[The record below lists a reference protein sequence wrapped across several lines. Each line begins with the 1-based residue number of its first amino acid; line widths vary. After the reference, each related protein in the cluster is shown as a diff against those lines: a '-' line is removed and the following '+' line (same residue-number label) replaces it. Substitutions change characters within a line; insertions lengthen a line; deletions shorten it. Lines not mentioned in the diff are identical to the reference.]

1 MYERAKYKEG
11 SSWEDIPDASSQIK
25 YDGGMYFMRIS
36 PLGTPEFISR
46 RPSIKGGYPNQSSK
60 LPHIT
65 SVAVPQLSGNIY
77 ATELIH
83 TGHNKDTK
91 ESHSTASGILNSLTE
106 KAITTQRMI
115 GPVRVV
121 LHDVISPKF
130 DTYGEKLLHL
140 KEVEKA
146 FNIPDTLFLPQIK
159 IGKAAIQKHIEDTK
173 LEGREGVVITSLTL
187 PESKNVRLK
196 IKHFK
201 TYNLKVVG
209 IQQERDIKGNLKD
222 SAGALVLADSTGKIA
237 CNVGTGFTKEQR
249 KEIWM
254 NQKNWMN
261 RIVQIKAM
269 DSTANKL
276 RFPVFN
282 GDADGDIDT
291 V

>member
-1 MYERAKYKEG
+1 MYTRAKYQD
-11 SSWEDIPDASSQIK
+11 SSTWDHIPNPVATPK
-25 YDGGMYFMRIS
+25 YDGASYFIRID
-36 PLGTPEFISR
+36 PMGTPQFISR
-46 RPSIKGGYPNQSSK
+46 RESVKGGFPDKSDR
-60 LPHIT
+60 LPHLSSIP
-65 SVAVPQLSGNIY
+65 VPQLAGEVYHVELHHSGP
-77 ATELIH
+77 
-83 TGHNKDTK
+83 TK
-91 ESHSTASGILNSLTE
+91 GTKVHHAVVSGILNSLPA
-106 KAITTQRMI
+106 KAIETQRLL
-115 GPVRVV
+115 GPIRVA
-121 LHDVISPKF
+121 LLDVISPKF

-140 KEVEKA
+140 KAVEKA
-146 FNIPDTLFLPQIK
+146 FNKPDVIFTPDAK
-159 IGKAAIQKHIEDTK
+159 ITREDIQNEIDRTKAAGE
-173 LEGREGVVITSLTL
+173 EGVVITSLTL

-222 SAGALVLADSTGKIA
+222 SAGALVLADGTGKIA